1 MTAITPCALL
11 FTSAAKY
18 YSHLSVHYLYT
29 FSITFNLNT
38 LATDSATKFF
48 LQMELGDWRPVFKVQ
63 CIFIIKFSFIIGGD
77 YCENLS
83 IRCLVAVVCNVKV
96 WNCDTLYKRLVQCQ
110 HLLCLSQTADM
121 RLIYVLSY
129 CQLQYNKIE
138 VVQNFTAEIKP

>member
-1 MTAITPCALL
+1 MTAVTPCALL

-63 CIFIIKFSFIIGGD
+63 CIFIIKFSFIVGGD

-83 IRCLVAVVCNVKV
+83 IRCVLLQLFVMSKFEIVTHYTNVLCNV
-96 WNCDTLYKRLVQCQ
+96 N
-110 HLLCLSQTADM
+110 
-121 RLIYVLSY
+121 IYCVSVKLP
-129 CQLQYNKIE
+129 
-138 VVQNFTAEIKP
+138 T